1 MRRTDLQLYK
11 DEPFFK
17 RLEEAFDKADADK
30 NNVLSKD
37 EIISELNRDLKN
49 AKKSKWR
56 HVVLAGITIGACIAT
71 IGTGGMAAPIIFGA
85 LGLLNTACAADKLAE
100 QNAIEQILEEE
111 S

>member
-56 HVVLAGITIGACIAT
+56 HVVLAGIMFGACIAT
-71 IGTGGMAAPIIFGA
+71 IGTGGAAAPIILGA
-85 LGLLNTACAADKLAE
+85 LGVLNTTCAADKLAE